1 MMKQIALRMPDEIH
15 KRLRHEA
22 VEMDTNLTQCVLRLL
37 EEALAARHVE
47 PPNLRHAQQER

>member
-1 MMKQIALRMPDEIH
+1 MKQIALRMPDEIH

-37 EEALAARHVE
+37 EEALAARHDE
-47 PPNLRHAQQER
+47 PPNPQHARPEQ

>member
-1 MMKQIALRMPDEIH
+1 MKQIALRMPDEIH

>member
-1 MMKQIALRMPDEIH
+1 MKQMALRMPDEIH

-37 EEALAARHVE
+37 EEALVTRHGE
-47 PPNLRHAQQER
+47 LPNPQHAQQER